1 MERKQDGDLTM
12 ELGVSYCVSQMSHQV
27 CSATLLR
34 ASPDRLFVP
43 LNIPHSPP
51 PFPRVRL
58 LPTSL
63 RPTAVLQVG
72 KLVAGNYRPPTWER
86 G

>member
-1 MERKQDGDLTM
+1 MERKRDGDLTM
-12 ELGVSYCVSQMSHQV
+12 ELGVSYCASQMSHQV

-51 PFPRVRL
+51 PVPRVRL

-63 RPTAVLQVG
+63 RPMAARQVG
-72 KLVAGNYRPPTWER
+72 KVATGNYRPPTWEQ